1 MRAQTSSIIDRP
13 YATNDNEA
21 NCKPV
26 YRVGNEPLPLSR
38 NPHMAACDLM
48 ILTYAAQRHAKWLCQ
63 IGACPSGV
71 AGQIRRN
78 LALIEEAIAADGD
91 ASPQSH
97 DVGPRAPG
105 ALRGGDAT
113 PAAQNA
119 TRRNTAKRGRT
130 TDSLFNRQSHAGDEA
145 CADGDQNAPPKMYP
159 RLANAREAGE

>member
-38 NPHMAACDLM
+38 NPHMAACDVM
-48 ILTYAAQRHAKWLCQ
+48 ILTYAAQRHAKWLRQ
-63 IGACPSGV
+63 VGTCPPDI

-78 LALIEEAIAADGD
+78 LALIEEAIAADDD
-91 ASPQSH
+91 ASPQSP
-97 DVGPRAPG
+97 DVGPRAPD
-105 ALRGGDAT
+105 APRGGDAT

-119 TRRNTAKRGRT
+119 TRRNTAKRGQT
-130 TDSLFNRQSHAGDEA
+130 TDSLFNGQSHAGTEA
-145 CADGDQNAPPKMYP
+145 CADGHRNAPTEMYP
-159 RLANAREAGE
+159 RLANAPQAGE